1 MIAWV
6 IITQV
11 TSCKNPLGLR
21 RSGVSP
27 PTVPLFRIKIL
38 SERMTM
44 CPVREDLRFLAPVG
58 RHVSRYF
65 SKSN

>member
-11 TSCKNPLGLR
+11 TSRKNPLGLR

-27 PTVPLFRIKIL
+27 STVPLFRIKIV

-44 CPVREDLRFLAPVG
+44 CPVRENLRFFSPSGATF
-58 RHVSRYF
+58 VSLLQ
-65 SKSN
+65 